1 MMLRRLNRYL
11 GRTVLFAT
19 LGALFVLVLVHYL
32 SILITELRNL
42 DDGYTFAK
50 ALVHSLWLLPGTIY
64 ENLTFAAFLGCVIG
78 LGIHAN
84 ANELVIVR
92 AAGVSGRRIVW
103 IAMRPILVLTCLGV
117 LWGEYIT
124 PVTTQLAE
132 GVKASAKADNTA
144 LRAEIG
150 VWYLDKN
157 TFQFFSGLNR
167 KLYGV
172 TSYTFAEDR
181 KRMLSSSFAR
191 EATYYRD
198 GWRLEEG
205 RESRFVIPGDF
216 SQGNLSQGNPSQ
228 GTLSQVDQSQGDE
241 SSQVPLP
248 YVEQEQF
255 GTRRWN
261 TQLTPTLL
269 NDLVLPTEAL
279 SIRSLYR
286 YARDRDEQGLES
298 NELWLTFW
306 QKVCQPLVVIG
317 LALVGISFIFGSL
330 RESTMGLRLTI
341 AVTVGIVFTVL
352 QDFAAASSLVFGF
365 SPMVAVAIPIV
376 FSASIG
382 LWMLRSR

>member
-19 LGALFVLVLVHYL
+19 LGTLCILVFLHYL
-32 SILITELRNL
+32 SILVSELRNL
-42 DDGYTFAK
+42 DDAYTLSNVF
-50 ALVHSLWLLPGTIY
+50 VHSLWLIPGAIY

-78 LGIHAN
+78 LGQHAN

-92 AAGVSGRRIVW
+92 AAGVSGRRVVW
-103 IAMRPILVLTCLGV
+103 IAMRPILALTFLGV
-117 LWGEYIT
+117 LWGEYVT
-124 PVTTQLAE
+124 PLTTQLAE
-132 GVKASAKADNTA
+132 GVKASATADNRA
-144 LRAEIG
+144 LDSEVG
-150 VWYLDKN
+150 VWYLDN
-157 TFQFFSGLNR
+157 NAFQFFSGLNR

-172 TSYTFAEDR
+172 TTYQFAEDR
-181 KRMLSSSFAR
+181 KRLLSSSFAK
-191 EATYYRD
+191 EATYYAD

-205 RESRFVIPGDF
+205 RDSRFVFP
-216 SQGNLSQGNPSQ
+216 
-228 GTLSQVDQSQGDE
+228 E
-241 SSQVPLP
+241 STSTELNDALP
-248 YVEQEQF
+248 YVEQQRFTSRHWE
-255 GTRRWN
+255 

-269 NDLVLPTEAL
+269 NDLVLPVEAL

-286 YARDRDEQGLES
+286 YARDRDAQGLES

-306 QKVCQPLVVIG
+306 QKISQPLVVVG

-330 RESTMGLRLTI
+330 RESTMGFRLTI

-365 SPMVAVAIPIV
+365 SALIAVAIPIM